1 MKWTY
6 FLVDFF
12 TILIPFVFSFHPRI
26 QFHRYFKPYLIA
38 NLVSASIF
46 VTWDIL
52 FTKAGVWGFN
62 EKYISGIHFY
72 NLPLEE
78 LMFFF
83 CIPFACLFTYHCFS
97 IFFRIRWSKSWTDYI
112 LLSLTF
118 TLLIIGIMNPDR
130 AYTSMTFLSTGLLL
144 LLFRF
149 IFKVDWLDRL
159 FATYLVLLLP
169 FFIVNGILT
178 GTGLKEPVVWYNN
191 EENLAIRILTIPV
204 EDVVYGFELIA
215 ITIFGF
221 ERLKSTTMF
230 NANSKYA

>member
-26 QFHRYFKPYLIA
+26 QFHRYFKPYFIA
-38 NLVSASIF
+38 NLASASIF
-46 VTWDIL
+46 VAWDIL

-62 EKYISGIHFY
+62 EKYISGIRLY
-72 NLPLEE
+72 NLPIEE
-78 LMFFF
+78 ILFFF

-97 IFFRIRWSKSWTDYI
+97 IFFRVRWSKNWTDYI
-112 LLSLTF
+112 VLSLTF
-118 TLLIIGIMNPDR
+118 FLLITGAMNAGR
-130 AYTSMTFLSTGLLL
+130 AYTAMTFLSIGLIL
-144 LLFRF
+144 LLFMFVFR
-149 IFKVDWLDRL
+149 VDWLDRML
-159 FATYLVLLLP
+159 TTYLVLLLP

-178 GTGLKEPVVWYNN
+178 GTGLKEPIVWYDN
-191 EENLAIRILTIPV
+191 EENMAIRILTIPV

-221 ERLKSTTMF
+221 ERLKSASLL
-230 NANSKYA
+230 NR